1 MRTVTVT
8 EMNTLEDI
16 QVTAH
21 SKEPMPKSNYAAELE
36 RECSVIEPEAEWHA
50 SELLEHWRYR
60 ELLYFLVWRDIAVRY
75 KQSLLGAA
83 WAVLQPLAMMC
94 VFSLFFIGVAEMP
107 AGGLPYPLF
116 VLAGILPW
124 FFFANG
130 LTSASQSV
138 VGNQN
143 LVTKIY
149 FPRLLIPMGAVLAGF
164 VDLVISMVLLVLAMV
179 IYRVHPGWNAM
190 LVPLMLIGLATM
202 TMGAGFL
209 LSALTVQY
217 RDFRHVVPFMLQ
229 LCMFATPSIYMAGT
243 GSLAPQLQALL
254 PFNPMYGLILNFRV
268 AIVGGEFDVYS
279 LSISMLMSLLLL
291 VMGYWYFRRVE
302 RSFADII

>member
-1 MRTVTVT
+1 MRIVTVT
-8 EMNTLEDI
+8 EINTLEDI
-16 QVTAH
+16 QVIAH
-21 SKEPMPKSNYAAELE
+21 AKEPTSKPNSTAELE
-36 RECSVIEPEAEWHA
+36 MECSVIEPEATWRA

-94 VFSLFFIGVAEMP
+94 VFSLFFVGVAEMP
-107 AGGLPYPLF
+107 DGGLPYPLF
-116 VLAGILPW
+116 VLAGLLPW

-130 LTSASQSV
+130 LSSANQSV

-164 VDLVISMVLLVLAMV
+164 VDLVISMVLLALAMA
-179 IYRVHPGWNAM
+179 IYKVHPGWNAM
-190 LVPLMLIGLATM
+190 LVPLLLIGLVTM

-229 LCMFATPSIYMAGT
+229 LCMFTTPSIYMAST
-243 GSLAPQLQALL
+243 SSLAPQLQALL